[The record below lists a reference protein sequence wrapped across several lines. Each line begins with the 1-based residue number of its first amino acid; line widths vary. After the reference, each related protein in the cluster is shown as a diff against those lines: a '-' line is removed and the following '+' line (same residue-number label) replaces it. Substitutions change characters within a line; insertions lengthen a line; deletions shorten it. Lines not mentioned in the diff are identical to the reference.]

1 MGNALRKSN
10 ISEQAYLADEPLAPY
25 KSEFVDGQ
33 VYAMAGASARHKR
46 IFGNLYIKLDAAIRG
61 SRCEVFIADMKL
73 KVESHRAF
81 YFPDVML
88 SGPQPGD
95 VPPLYRCSPCLI
107 AEILSPSTAK

>member
-1 MGNALRKSN
+1 
-10 ISEQAYLADEPLAPY
+10 
-25 KSEFVDGQ
+25 
-33 VYAMAGASARHKR
+33 MAGASARHKR
-46 IFGNLYIKLDAAIRG
+46 ISGNLYIKLDAAIRG